1 MPPVDP
7 SEHRIELRRR
17 YAAPPSAVFAAWTT
31 METLV
36 KFICP
41 GNPGGAKV
49 SIDARLGGRFHIDM
63 LGLPDQVYPHDGVY
77 LEFDPPR
84 RLRFSWISL
93 ACPAELG
100 SEVTLDFHDLGGGR
114 TELVLV
120 HERLGSAQDVEGHTT
135 GWAAILDQLTSV
147 AGASAAA

>member
-1 MPPVDP
+1 MSPADT
-7 SEHRIELRRR
+7 SAHRIELRRR
-17 YAAPPSAVFAAWTT
+17 YSAPPAAVFAAWTT
-31 METLV
+31 AETLV

-49 SIDARLGGRFHIDM
+49 ALDPRLGGRFHIDM

-100 SEVTLDFHDLGGGR
+100 SEVTIDFHDLGGGQ

-120 HERLGSAQDVEGHTT
+120 HERLASAKDVDGHQT
-135 GWAAILDQLTSV
+135 GWNAIFEQLD
-147 AGASAAA
+147 GALSAPRTG